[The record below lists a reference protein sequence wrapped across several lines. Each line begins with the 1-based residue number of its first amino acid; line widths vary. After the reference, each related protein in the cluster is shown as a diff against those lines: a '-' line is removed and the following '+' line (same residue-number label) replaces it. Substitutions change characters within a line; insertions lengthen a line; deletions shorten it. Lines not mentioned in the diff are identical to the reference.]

1 VAAPYASYLRV
12 YEPLSAFPESQR
24 RRWAARAADPA
35 HPGREALAEME
46 HRNALRRLA
55 AVPPVVVP
63 PIDSAEENDCY
74 VMVRAGISLVCP
86 LDTRLR
92 SFLSLDLF
100 RRSIPDGALDDF
112 IPPAMVAAVEAEFAE
127 QYATAAPGP
136 PRILTETWQVPM
148 RWFVPF
154 GPRERLLATADT
166 AGERGLV
173 YRTGM
178 ADARRRL
185 ARGLKVILRSVED
198 GMLDDTVADGVV
210 DGVVDLGRWLEE
222 FHPHSAVELDYGGLV
237 HLLDDDAL
245 DADTSAADVQA
256 ALRALAAG
264 DGEGAGFAYVRL
276 VERWGRVRALQ
287 HAN

>member
-1 VAAPYASYLRV
+1 MAAPYASYLRV
-12 YEPLSAFPESQR
+12 YEPLSAFPEDQR

-35 HPGREALAEME
+35 HPGRAVLAEVE
-46 HRNALRRLA
+46 HRNALRRLV

-63 PIDSAEENDCY
+63 PVGSTDNDDCY
-74 VMVRAGISLVCP
+74 VLVRAGTSLVCP
-86 LDTRLR
+86 VDTRLR

-100 RRSIPDGALDDF
+100 RRTLPDGALDDF
-112 IPPAMVAAVEAEFAE
+112 IPPTTVAAVEAEFAE
-127 QYATAAPGP
+127 QYATAVPGP

-154 GPRERLLATADT
+154 GPRERLLATA
-166 AGERGLV
+166 GERGLV

-178 ADARRRL
+178 ADARRRV
-185 ARGLKVILRSVED
+185 ARGLKVILRSVEE
-198 GMLDDTVADGVV
+198 GTLDDTVGEGVV

-276 VERWGRVRALQ
+276 LERWGRVRALQ